1 MMASGLILL
10 MFFQAPLE
18 SVPTEFAP
26 LAGQVGRIA
35 KVALAQGL
43 EKSSWDRALTGKDG
57 EEIQEALDP
66 AALLELRINPEGR
79 VKIARGPGKAE
90 LKVGKAVPVLVKV
103 VNGSGGQQRLKPILK
118 CPGLDMCP
126 VEASWREGE
135 PGLGQDLN
143 GWLVEYRLL
152 MLKGTREGLYE
163 VVIAVEAGQGT
174 QDLGFRGEAPVL
186 LRIRP

>member
-1 MMASGLILL
+1 MASGLILL
-10 MFFQAPLE
+10 LFFQAPLE
-18 SVPTEFAP
+18 AVPTEFAP

-35 KVALAQGL
+35 KVALAQGMD
-43 EKSSWDRALTGKDG
+43 KGIWDRALRAKDG
-57 EEIQEALDP
+57 EEIQEVLDP
-66 AALLELRINPEGR
+66 SALLELRINPEGR
-79 VKIARGPGKAE
+79 VKIARGPGQAE
-90 LKVGKAVPVLVKV
+90 LKIGKAVPFLVKV

-118 CPGLDMCP
+118 CPGTDKSP
-126 VEASWREGE
+126 VEAKWREGE

-152 MLKGTREGLYE
+152 MLKGTEAGLFE